1 MVWRLVAGSGPVG
14 LRCSALFQ
22 SPGALRSPRSW
33 NSLRGRSPCPLPVSD
48 LEGGKRTLE
57 SENPKGCCTTG
68 GRGGSQQVQ
77 PLNHRGYMCGPHE
90 LRGGGGVPGSPQ
102 SFQRQNMVGL
112 RRWFLSCACRPAK
125 GGRIL
130 HTEQRGGVKHAIN
143 TIIYTIDRMQGLSYR
158 SCFWPKS
165 LQTPEFEKNSLGPRH
180 SNGQVLT

>member
-112 RRWFLSCACRPAK
+112 RRWFFVMCLQAGQRWSNSSHRTTRWRETRDKHHHIYNRP
-125 GGRIL
+125 
-130 HTEQRGGVKHAIN
+130 HA
-143 TIIYTIDRMQGLSYR
+143 RV
-158 SCFWPKS
+158 
-165 LQTPEFEKNSLGPRH
+165 
-180 SNGQVLT
+180 VL